1 MTCRVYIETLG
12 CRLNSAESEDVART
26 LVGAGCV
33 VVEDARDA
41 DVVIVNTCAVTA
53 VAARKTRHRLNT
65 LRRLNPQAR
74 LAAIGCWASDPGLT
88 QSGPAVDWL
97 IPNADKARTVELILG
112 YTAEPVPWTPGRWGH
127 TRAFLA
133 VQDGCDQ
140 HCTYCITR
148 ILRGPAR
155 SRPLAEVVRE
165 AQARVAHGAQELV
178 LTGVCLGDYGRDLGL
193 TLHDLIR
200 ALLRETGVPRLRLSS
215 VEPWDVDEA
224 LLRLWENP
232 RLCRQLHLP
241 LQSGAESVLK
251 RMGRR
256 ITTARFAELVQV
268 ARAVAPAMAITTD
281 IMVGFPGES
290 EADFAQSLAFVE
302 AMGFS
307 RLHVFPYSERPGTAA
322 MRLPDHVPVPVRE
335 ARAARMR
342 QLGGKLARSYAES
355 QLGSVHP
362 VLWEQ
367 REGSA
372 WLGWSDTYLPVKV
385 ISDADLYN
393 RITPVRLLRL
403 DEDESVIGEV
413 LPQHAPSLG

>member
-26 LVGAGCV
+26 LAGAGCV
-33 VVEDARDA
+33 VVEDVRDA

-53 VAARKTRHRLNT
+53 TAARKTRHRLNT
-65 LRRLNPQAR
+65 LKRLNPQAR

-88 QSGPAVDWL
+88 RNGPAVDWL

-112 YTAEPVPWTPGRWGH
+112 YPAEPVPWTPGRWGH

-155 SRPLAEVVRE
+155 SRPLTEVVQDV
-165 AQARVAHGAQELV
+165 QARVAHGAQEVV

-193 TLHDLIR
+193 TLRDLILT
-200 ALLRETGVPRLRLSS
+200 LLRETDVPRLRLSS
-215 VEPWDVDEA
+215 VEPWDVDEE

-241 LQSGAESVLK
+241 LQSGADTVLK

-256 ITTARFAELVQV
+256 ITTARFAELVQA

-302 AMGFS
+302 AIGFS

-342 QLGGKLARSYAES
+342 ELGGKLARHYAES
-355 QLGSVHP
+355 QVGSVHP

-372 WLGWSDTYLPVKV
+372 WLGWSDTYLAVRV
-385 ISDADLYN
+385 IRDADLYN
-393 RITPVRLLRL
+393 RITLVRLLAL
-403 DEDESVIGEV
+403 GEDEVMVGEV
-413 LPQHAPSLG
+413 LSDL